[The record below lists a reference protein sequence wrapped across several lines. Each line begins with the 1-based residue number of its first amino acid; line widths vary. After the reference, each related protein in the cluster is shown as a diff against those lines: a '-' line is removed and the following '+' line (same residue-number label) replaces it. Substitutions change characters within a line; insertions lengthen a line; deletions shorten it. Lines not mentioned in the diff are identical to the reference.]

1 MEFNGIQWNGMRT
14 GMRTGMRVGILWSV
28 RDTLECVVG
37 SVGRVWWEVLGEC
50 GGKRCAENRETCCNN
65 RNFYLGNDFNYQL
78 INDHVSLD
86 QWLSIVDPM
95 PEARVRF
102 SPSTETK

>member
-1 MEFNGIQWNGMRT
+1 MEWNAHWNSME
-14 GMRTGMRVGILWSV
+14 WNAHA
-28 RDTLECVVG
+28 LECASVYVG
-37 SVGRVWWEVLGEC
+37 VC

-65 RNFYLGNDFNYQL
+65 RRFHLGNDFNYQF